1 MFSKFLILL
10 VLVAV
15 VGYITAAAPKPT
27 KKPVSSPSKKPV
39 AAKTAKP
46 SKAPNPPPT
55 YRPTNVPTDNMKRII
70 NTDFIPY
77 PLNSYI
83 PIKGPNGNT
92 TFVINYILV

>member
-1 MFSKFLILL
+1 MFSKFLTFL

-15 VGYITAAAPKPT
+15 VGFITAAAPKST

-39 AAKTAKP
+39 AAKTK
-46 SKAPNPPPT
+46 N
-55 YRPTNVPTDNMKRII
+55 RVI

-83 PIKGPNGNT
+83 PIKGPNGKT
-92 TFVINYILV
+92 E